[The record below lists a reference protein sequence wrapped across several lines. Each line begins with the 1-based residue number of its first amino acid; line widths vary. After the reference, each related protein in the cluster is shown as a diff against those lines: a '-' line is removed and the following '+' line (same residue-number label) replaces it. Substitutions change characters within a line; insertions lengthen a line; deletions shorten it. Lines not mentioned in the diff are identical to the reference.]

1 MSLSKGKLKDVRE
14 AIRVKSRIPLR
25 FHRVLEGKADETF
38 QESVTKDIS
47 TNGALFETSELI
59 PLGQRLK
66 IFLNIPGLEH
76 EVGILCKVARIEE
89 VHFGHLYD
97 IGVKFEQIEGAD
109 LQRIKRLIE
118 MVDIICLLNLAHS
131 ERASD
136 LHLTY
141 GRPPILR
148 IYGRLIPLDMEAL
161 FKDDLKAMIYS
172 ILSEEQIK
180 RFEKHKELDFAFSP
194 DPEKRFRVNVHMQR
208 GNVEA
213 TFRTIMPRIRTIKEL
228 GLPEVVADLARKRKG
243 IVIIAGPTGSGKTTT
258 LAAMVDLINS
268 ERESV
273 VICLED
279 PIEYVHQN
287 KKSIIK
293 QREIGTDTASFS
305 VALKEALRQDPDVIL
320 IGELQDAE
328 SVQTAI
334 TAAETGHLVLT
345 SMHAPNCIQVIDR
358 ITSMFTA
365 QQRRQVSIE
374 LSNCLQGIISQALLT
389 RKDGKDRVVATEA
402 LIISGAVKSIIREG
416 NTMQLTSSIQ
426 TGGRY
431 KMHSM
436 RDSIFKLFQQGLIT
450 KEVAL
455 EYCTDLDLK
464 RSSLILDEF

>member
-1 MSLSKGKLKDVRE
+1 MSLSKPKFRDVRE

-25 FHRVLEGKADETF
+25 YHKVHEGKIDEAF
-38 QESVTKDIS
+38 KESVTKDIS
-47 TNGALFETSELI
+47 INGILFEAPEMI

-66 IFLNIPGLEH
+66 VFLNMPGIEH
-76 EVGILCKVARIEE
+76 IVGILGKVARLEE
-89 VHFGHLYD
+89 IHFGHTYD
-97 IGVKFEQIEGAD
+97 IGLKFEQIDGAD
-109 LQRIKRLIE
+109 RQRIKRLIE
-118 MVDIICLLNLAHS
+118 MVDIIHLLNLAHS

-148 IYGRLIPLDMEAL
+148 VCGHLIPLDMEAL

-172 ILSEEQIK
+172 ILNEEQIK

-213 TFRTIMPRIRTIKEL
+213 TFRTIMPRIRTIEEL
-228 GLPEVVADLARKRKG
+228 GLPNVVADLALKRKG
-243 IVIIAGPTGSGKTTT
+243 IVIISGPTGAGKTTT

-305 VALKEALRQDPDVIL
+305 TALKEALRQDPDVIL

-345 SMHAPNCIQVIDR
+345 SMHAPNSIQVIDR

-365 QQRRQVSIE
+365 QHRKQVSIE
-374 LSNCLQGIISQALLT
+374 LSNCLQGIISQALLP
-389 RKDGKDRVVATEA
+389 RNDGSDRVVATEA
-402 LIISGAVKSIIREG
+402 LIISEAVKSIIREG
-416 NTMQLTSSIQ
+416 NTMQLISSIQ

-431 KMHSM
+431 KMHTM
-436 RDSIFKLFQQGLIT
+436 RDSVLKLYRDGIINQ
-450 KEVAL
+450 EVAA
-455 EYCTDLDLK
+455 EYCNDLDLT
-464 RSSLILDEF
+464 RIISYT

>member
-1 MSLSKGKLKDVRE
+1 MKLSKTKLRDVRE
-14 AIRVKSRIPLR
+14 AIRVKTRIPLR
-25 FHRVLEGKADETF
+25 FHRIIEGKVNEAF

-59 PLGQRLK
+59 PLGQHLK
-66 IFLNIPGLEH
+66 IFLNIPGIEN
-76 EVGILCKVARIEE
+76 EVGILGKVARIEE
-89 VHFGHLYD
+89 IHFGHVYD

-109 LQRIKRLIE
+109 RQRIKRLIE
-118 MVDIICLLNLAHS
+118 MVDIIRLLNLAHS

-148 IYGRLIPLDMEAL
+148 ICGRLIPLDMEAL

-172 ILSEEQIK
+172 ILTEEQIK
-180 RFEKHKELDFAFSP
+180 RFEKYKELDFAFSP

-213 TFRTIMPRIRTIKEL
+213 TFRTIMPKIRTIEEL
-228 GLPEVVADLARKRKG
+228 GLPNVVADLARKRKG

-258 LAAMVDLINS
+258 LAGMVDLINN

-358 ITSMFTA
+358 ITSMYTA
-365 QQRRQVSIE
+365 QQRKQVAIE
-374 LSNCLQGIISQALLT
+374 LSNCLQGIISQALLP
-389 RKDGKDRVVATEA
+389 RKDGNDRVVATEA

-436 RDSIFKLFQQGLIT
+436 RDSILKLYQKGLIT
-450 KEVAL
+450 QEVAS
-455 EYCTDLDLK
+455 EYCTDLDLTK
-464 RSSLILDEF
+464 IISYP